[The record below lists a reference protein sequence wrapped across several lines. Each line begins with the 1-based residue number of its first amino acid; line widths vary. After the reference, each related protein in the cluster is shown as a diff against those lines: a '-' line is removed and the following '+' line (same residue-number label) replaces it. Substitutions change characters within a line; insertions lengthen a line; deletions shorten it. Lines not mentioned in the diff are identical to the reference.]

1 MLDFS
6 NGAFEVL
13 SVLCE
18 IKNKLPDLHLNQSI
32 NYLVTNSKNWNSKE
46 AWKSDINPDNHLN
59 GMSHGISGIIYSL
72 FKANQFYNNSDL
84 NLMIQK
90 AIQIENNGIVGNNWI
105 DLRSRQNRI
114 EKGFPDPVHWCH
126 GAPGIGL
133 SRIILNKIFN
143 TERDIEL
150 SKLATLEH
158 GIGGSDCL
166 CHGSLGNLDL
176 FITDYLYNNNL
187 KSLEVARK
195 IATELCQKNNWICG
209 IPQKV
214 TVFGFMTGLS
224 GIAYELMRIIYPE
237 KIPSIL
243 LLELNR

>member
-1 MLDFS
+1 
-6 NGAFEVL
+6 
-13 SVLCE
+13 
-18 IKNKLPDLHLNQSI
+18 
-32 NYLVTNSKNWNSKE
+32 
-46 AWKSDINPDNHLN
+46 
-59 GMSHGISGIIYSL
+59 MSHGISGIIYSL